1 MMTNRTSRYSVSTV
15 QAAAD
20 ARGAGRHDQ
29 RHRDERS
36 RHERRELADE
46 CRTDWRYTPT
56 RVGTTLRKRRS
67 EGVRWPRI
75 GI

>member
-1 MMTNRTSRYSVSTV
+1 MRIDRMSRYAASTL
-15 QAAAD
+15 QAVAD

-46 CRTDWRYTPT
+46 CRTDW
-56 RVGTTLRKRRS
+56 LA
-67 EGVRWPRI
+67 VRWRELF
-75 GI
+75 GEEELRRA

>member
-46 CRTDWRYTPT
+46 CRTDW
-56 RVGTTLRKRRS
+56 LA
-67 EGVRWPRI
+67 VRWRELFVEEELRRA
-75 GI
+75 

>member
-1 MMTNRTSRYSVSTV
+1 MMTNRTTRFAPATL

-46 CRTDWRYTPT
+46 CRADW
-56 RVGTTLRKRRS
+56 LARRWRRAFG
-67 EGVRWPRI
+67 EGERRAS
-75 GI
+75 